1 MVPSPATEDI
11 KVAPPAAT
19 RRALSEQILRLGR
32 KIDKQQMGSTQR
44 LEALRQQADLSDE
57 REALR
62 SGRR

>member
-1 MVPSPATEDI
+1 MVPSQDQDSKVEPKAVTRRRLTEDI
-11 KVAPPAAT
+11 
-19 RRALSEQILRLGR
+19 LSLGR
-32 KIDKQQMGSTQR
+32 TIEKHEMGSAQR

>member
-1 MVPSPATEDI
+1 MVPSQDQDSKVEPKAVTRRRLTEDI
-11 KVAPPAAT
+11 
-19 RRALSEQILRLGR
+19 LSLGR
-32 KIDKQQMGSTQR
+32 TIEEHEMGSAQR